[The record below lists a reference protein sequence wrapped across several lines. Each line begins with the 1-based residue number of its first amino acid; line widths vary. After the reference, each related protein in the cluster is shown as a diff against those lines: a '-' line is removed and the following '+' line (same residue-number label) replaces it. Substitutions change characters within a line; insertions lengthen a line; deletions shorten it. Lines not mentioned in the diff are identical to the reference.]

1 MKSFK
6 HYLTES
12 VIEYNFRMKFA
23 DLPEDFDIGKLET
36 ALEKYSV
43 GSVSKPK
50 KTPIQQHPADFQ
62 TLQNAEVYIIDATV
76 AYPVT
81 AVELHNYLHTTLGV
95 APSHLVVIN
104 KDHPEE
110 IAREEQ
116 VDAEDEEYETALGND
131 YKDDGIKANE
141 YFGDEYNANL
151 LKELTSDREE
161 VQAEGG
167 NTPAAKTLADEKQG
181 TDSPISGGEK

>member
-12 VIEYNFRMKFA
+12 VKEYNYRLKFA
-23 DLPEDFDIGKLET
+23 DLPEEFDFGKLET
-36 ALEKYSV
+36 ALEKFSL
-43 GSVSKPK
+43 VSIAKPK
-50 KTPIQQHPADFQ
+50 KTPIQEHPADFQ
-62 TLQNAEVYIIDATV
+62 TLQNAEVHIIDATV
-76 AYPVT
+76 AYPAT
-81 AVELHNYLHTTLGV
+81 SVELHNYLHTALGV

-110 IAREEQ
+110 IAREQQ
-116 VDAEDEEYETALGND
+116 VDAEAEEYETALGND
-131 YKDDGIKANE
+131 YKDDGIKAKE

-151 LKELTSDREE
+151 IKELTADKEE
-161 VQAEGG
+161 ITAEGG
-167 NTPAAKTLADEKQG
+167 STPAATTLADEPQG